1 MVTREWRSNCRF
13 SVWAH
18 TRGGRGMQLSGF
30 NNCSLLLYK
39 LDEWFRLS
47 HSLLLQ
53 NIHCASSKWI
63 HSIVKPPASRY
74 WQNLKRKLWEELY
87 EHVSDWLS
95 NWYHVYLKRFWCLM
109 TFLFFSRLL
118 SLPMVIYKLWEIFAQ
133 NITF

>member
-95 NWYHVYLKRFWCLM
+95 NWYHSISNDFDVWWHSYFFLGYYPSRWLFTSCERSLLK
-109 TFLFFSRLL
+109 T
-118 SLPMVIYKLWEIFAQ
+118 
-133 NITF
+133 